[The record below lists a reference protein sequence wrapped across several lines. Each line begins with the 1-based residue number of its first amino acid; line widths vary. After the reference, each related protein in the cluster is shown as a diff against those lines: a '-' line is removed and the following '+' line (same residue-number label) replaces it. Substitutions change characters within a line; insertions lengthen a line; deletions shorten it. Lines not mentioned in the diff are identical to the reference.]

1 MDEFSGAALGD
12 PRLTKRLIR
21 LVDDLSAQP
30 TQSIPL
36 ACGGWAETKAAY
48 RLLDNEAV
56 DWRAVLAAH
65 GAPTVARMGQ
75 EARVL
80 CLQDTTELDFTSQP
94 GIAGL
99 GRLSYARQHGRY
111 LHPTLAVSEGG
122 VALGVLDA
130 WRWARKPQGEV
141 DIKESR
147 RWTEGYERIAEL
159 AERLPDTRL
168 VYVAD
173 RESDLRELIDRAADL
188 GHPADYLLRA
198 KHDRVLAEGG
208 KLRAAVAR
216 QAVLGAVAFAVPAA
230 PGRTARTCVQ
240 TVRVARVTLARHAG
254 KTHEVTVILAR
265 EAAPGRRAADRMA
278 AADQR
283 IGHDAG
289 RRRAADRMVSA
300 ALADGD
306 LLPHRQERLPGGVSA
321 TRHRRASGAGL
332 GDLPDHRLAHPV
344 SDDPG
349 AGLPRAAVRCGLHRR
364 GVARRLADDAAPAA
378 TGCAAHP
385 RRDDLLGGRLRRLPR
400 PPGRRAPG
408 PKALWEG
415 LMKLMSYVEALQ
427 TVHEVYGPSA
437 TCG

>member
-1 MDEFSGAALGD
+1 M
-12 PRLTKRLIR
+12 TKRLVR
-21 LVDDLSAQP
+21 LVDDLSARS

-36 ACGGWAETKAAY
+36 ACGGLAETKAAY
-48 RLLDNEAV
+48 RLLDHEAV

-99 GRLSYARQHGRY
+99 GRLSYERQHGRY

-130 WRWARKPQGEV
+130 WRWARKPKGEV

-208 KLRAAVAR
+208 KLRAEVAR
-216 QAVLGAVAFAVPAA
+216 HTVLGEVEFALPAGPKRA
-230 PGRTARTCVQ
+230 ARTVVQ

-265 EAAPGRRAADRMA
+265 EEASPAGEQPIEWLLLTNESVTTLDAAV
-278 AADQR
+278 QR
-283 IGHDAG
+283 IGWY
-289 RRRAADRMVSA
+289 RRRWLMEIFFRIVKSGCRVE
-300 ALADGD
+300 ALQLATA
-306 LLPHRQERLPGGVSA
+306 ERLE
-321 TRHRRASGAGL
+321 RALVIYLVIAWRILYLMTL
-332 GDLPDHRLAHPV
+332 GRDCPDLPCDVAFT
-344 SDDPG
+344 
-349 AGLPRAAVRCGLHRR
+349 AEEWRAAWLMTQRQPPPDAPPPLGAMIRW
-364 GVARRLADDAAPAA
+364 VA
-378 TGCAAHP
+378 GFGGF
-385 RRDDLLGGRLRRLPR
+385 LGRKGD
-400 PPGRRAPG
+400 GHPG

-415 LMKLMSYVEALQ
+415 LMKLMSYVEALE